1 MEICSYGWEIRIS
14 VSSFIFIFS
23 GDGQILPGSV
33 CTVHDN
39 LISCHLY
46 LSPSKCYCIVTDPF
60 FKGLLRYYNYV
71 PCINKLSL
79 EYLNWDHT
87 ILPLADWQITT
98 LSLGGSRRDRCR
110 SLGTSHSLS
119 LTCQSL
125 CSALQCPGTII
136 FSSLSS
142 LRASRLC
149 EFLRTFLH
157 GSDIILRRSMLK
169 IQ

>member
-1 MEICSYGWEIRIS
+1 MAIICAN
-14 VSSFIFIFS
+14 FFFA

-39 LISCHLY
+39 LISCHPY
-46 LSPSKCYCIVTDPF
+46 LSPSKCYCILTDPF
-60 FKGLLRYYNYV
+60 SEGLLRYYNYV

-79 EYLNWDHT
+79 EYLNWEHT
-87 ILPLADWQITT
+87 NSAAGRLTNHNLIPWRIC
-98 LSLGGSRRDRCR
+98 RRDRCR

-125 CSALQCPGTII
+125 CIALQCPGTII

-142 LRASRLC
+142 LRAPRLC

-157 GSDIILRRSMLK
+157 GSDIIPRRSMLK